1 MRRAR
6 LLLVAAAVT
15 VVRCGSP
22 GGPTDTG
29 LTGTVRRG
37 PITPVCQ
44 LTVPCDEPFSATFT
58 LRQADRTVT
67 TFRSD
72 NQGHFESRVPPGVY
86 LVVPGAD
93 APIISPATQA
103 KQVEV
108 MPTGL
113 TTVVLQFDTGIR

>member
-6 LLLVAAAVT
+6 LLLVIAAFTGA
-15 VVRCGSP
+15 RCGSP
-22 GGPTDTG
+22 SGPTNTG

-58 LRQADRTVT
+58 VRQAERTVA

-72 NQGHFESRVPPGVY
+72 NQGHFESHLPPGVY
-86 LVVPGAD
+86 LVIPAPD
-93 APIISPATQA
+93 APIISPAAQA
-103 KQVEV
+103 KQVDV
-108 MPTGL
+108 AAAGL